1 MSLGKK
7 IVLSF
12 VFLSVLL
19 GGLGILWEV
28 YYEKIINEQLK
39 ESREASLLVEYTNS
53 MEISLYQSLL
63 YLNSIREVTQIP
75 DKELEIR
82 ITPTTALL
90 TDGFNEETQK
100 FNMAFDTLEV
110 ILGKNPPF
118 FNEISE
124 LRNRFLLYISLSN
137 EWLGLVK
144 EDNGLANE
152 MFMSSLEPYFRTHI
166 MPKVSEIRK
175 KAVARQEEKIKD
187 LDDEL
192 SLARKANLIA
202 SSLALLLG
210 FLLAL
215 YIYNSIAR
223 PLKGL
228 TKAVNKLGEGDLK
241 FRIDKISKDEFGQ
254 LASAFNE
261 MAHNLETKTIS
272 VDYLDNLLESIEEA
286 IFVADEEGNVT
297 KVNSA
302 AAEMLD
308 YSRNKLLGKKLKN
321 FFYLTDMKEGNNQSL
336 NKKFSKEYNL
346 VTSKNIQIPILFSQ
360 ADLIENGVKKGT
372 VNVASDISEL
382 KAAELELK
390 VALQEKGLMLAEIHH
405 RVKNNLAVI
414 SGLLQL
420 QSFQSDNEEVSK
432 ALTDSQYRVQSI
444 ALVHEML
451 YQSESLAYINYDQY
465 VKDLMQNIRA
475 MHLSEHK
482 DIELIAEV
490 EPFSLNIN
498 QAISCSLLINEV
510 LVNSFKHAFTDQDS
524 GFIKV
529 QAREVDGSIII
540 NISDDGKGV
549 NNEDFY
555 KSSSLGATLIKT
567 LTSQLYGTFEV
578 QELPE
583 GEGSMF
589 VFSFEKES
597 TE

>member
-1 MSLGKK
+1 MSLGKR

-28 YYEKIINEQLK
+28 YYERIINEQLK
-39 ESREASLLVEYTNS
+39 ESREASLLVEYTNN

-63 YLNSIREVTQIP
+63 YLNSIREVNQIP
-75 DKELEIR
+75 IVEQGIQIL
-82 ITPTTALL
+82 PTTAFLS
-90 TDGFNEETQK
+90 DGFDDEIQK

-124 LRNRFLLYISLSN
+124 LRNRFLLYTSLSS

-144 EDNGLANE
+144 EDLDMANE

-175 KAVARQEEKIKD
+175 KAVARQEEKIKN
-187 LDDEL
+187 LDEEL
-192 SLARKANLIA
+192 FIARKANLIA
-202 SSLALLLG
+202 SSFTLILG

-215 YIYNSIAR
+215 YIYRSIAR
-223 PLKGL
+223 PLKSL
-228 TKAVNKLGEGDLK
+228 IKAVNKLGEGDLK
-241 FRIDKISKDEFGQ
+241 FRIDSISKDEFGQ
-254 LASAFNE
+254 LATAFNE
-261 MAHNLETKTIS
+261 MAHSLETKTIS
-272 VDYLDNLLESIEEA
+272 TDYLDNLLESIEEA
-286 IFVADEEGNVT
+286 IFVADEDGKVT

-302 AAEMLD
+302 AAAMLD
-308 YSRNKLLGKKLKN
+308 YSRSKLLGKQLKN
-321 FFYLTDMKEGNNQSL
+321 FFYLTDIDEDGDQSL
-336 NKKFSKEYNL
+336 NKSSSREYNL
-346 VTSKNIQIPILFSQ
+346 VTSKNSQIPVLFSQ
-360 ADLIENGVKKGT
+360 AELIENGIKRGT

-420 QSFQSDNEEVSK
+420 QSFQSENEEVSK

-465 VKDLMQNIRA
+465 VKDLMQNIKA
-475 MHLSEHK
+475 MHLSSHK
-482 DIELIAEV
+482 DINLIAEI

-529 QAREVDGSIII
+529 QAEEVEGDVII

-549 NNEDFY
+549 NHDDFY

-567 LTSQLYGTFEV
+567 LSSQLYGSFEV
-578 QELPE
+578 LEQPD
-583 GEGSMF
+583 GRGSMF
-589 VFSFEKES
+589 VFRFKKES
-597 TE
+597 AV